1 MKKIGLVFLLLT
13 FYSHITLGQL
23 LPETPFLSKT
33 IIVTIKQPLIIIG
46 SLETNDY
53 SLIMDRS
60 NLKIIKTYTDSLELV
75 PFGEKGQGGIIL
87 AQLQNNIP
95 LLRLDEVLD
104 YYKIPASDR
113 TLKVMVDNNLVNPDL
128 FLADVSAII
137 KIEKTKQAITS
148 PFLYSLNKDEEYLN
162 IITQKD

>member
-1 MKKIGLVFLLLT
+1 MA
-13 FYSHITLGQL
+13 
-23 LPETPFLSKT
+23 
-33 IIVTIKQPLIIIG
+33 IVTVKQPLIIIG
-46 SLETNDY
+46 SLETNHH
-53 SLIMDRS
+53 SLILDRS

-87 AQLQNNIP
+87 AQLQTNIP

-128 FLADVSAII
+128 FLADVSRII

>member
-13 FYSHITLGQL
+13 FYSHIALGQF
-23 LPETPFLSKT
+23 LPQTPFLPKT
-33 IIVTIKQPLIIIG
+33 IIVTVKQPLIIIG
-46 SLETNDY
+46 SLETNHH
-53 SLIMDRS
+53 SLIMDQR

-87 AQLQNNIP
+87 AQLKTNIP

-104 YYKIPASDR
+104 YYKIPAADR
-113 TLKVMVDNNLVNPDL
+113 TLKVMVDNSLIDPDL
-128 FLADVSAII
+128 FLADFARII

-162 IITQKD
+162 IVTQKN